1 MITRATRR
9 ALNRASL
16 VQALDRVARS
26 LQSHWCVLDEQ
37 GERIAGSVD
46 GPGSLAATLPT
57 SLLDWP
63 RVPLACLQPERLCLA
78 APVHAQ
84 TLADVLTGLWM
95 QEEERRL
102 LVEEALAKYR
112 EINLLFRVHEVIHHN
127 MPAREVLQALRQ
139 EAARLIPALP
149 LEVLLLSNDTGLL
162 AQGLGPEQGLYT
174 PTAAPWGGEVAQRA
188 CAIRQADIVNAAE
201 AAPGAPG
208 MASLMVAPMVTPRAE
223 LGALLVG
230 SREPVVFQAN
240 HLKLLVTLAAHG
252 AVVLENAL
260 LTDQLRGALD
270 RAESANRSKN
280 AFLRNMGHELRTP
293 MSAILGFSDLLAL
306 RLQDPEGQE
315 FARSIQQSG
324 RHLHGMLNDILEISR
339 GEDDG
344 PRQRTA
350 FSVVDLLQA
359 TASAEGAAARAKGL
373 VLHTVIGPGLEE
385 AVQGEFGRLRQ
396 VLRHLLANA
405 VKFSSQGQIT
415 LSASLHEGLL
425 GTPGLEFSVSDQGEG
440 ISDEHL
446 ARIFASFEQ
455 GDGERGR
462 RHEGVGLGLTV
473 CKYLVERMGGELGVD
488 SVRGQGSRFWFR
500 VGVDRPC
507 CGVTT

>member
-1 MITRATRR
+1 MIARATRR
-9 ALNRASL
+9 TLNRASL
-16 VQALDRVARS
+16 GLALDRVAS
-26 LQSHWCVLDEQ
+26 TLLSQWCVLDER
-37 GERIAGSVD
+37 GERVAGQAD
-46 GPGSLAATLPT
+46 APPPPP
-57 SLLDWP
+57 DWA
-63 RVPLACLQPERLCLA
+63 RVPLPCLLPERLWLA
-78 APVHAQ
+78 APAHAQ
-84 TLADVLTGLWM
+84 ALADVLTGLWG

-139 EAARLIPALP
+139 EAARLIPSLP
-149 LEVLLLSNDTGLL
+149 LEVLLLSTDASLL

-174 PTAAPWGGEVAQRA
+174 PAAAPWGGDAAQRA
-188 CAIRQADIVNAAE
+188 CAIRQADIVNAVE
-201 AAPGAPG
+201 APSDGLCMG
-208 MASLMVAPMVTPRAE
+208 SLMVAPMVTPRAE

-230 SREPVVFQAN
+230 SRQPVVFQAN

-260 LTDQLRGALD
+260 LTDQLRGALE
-270 RAESANRSKN
+270 RAESANRSKS

-293 MSAILGFSDLLAL
+293 MSVILGFSDLLTL
-306 RLQDPEGQE
+306 RLRDEETLE
-315 FARSIQQSG
+315 FARSIQKSG

-339 GEDDG
+339 GDDDG
-344 PRQRTA
+344 PRRLST
-350 FSVVDLLQA
+350 FSVAELLQA
-359 TASAEGAAARAKGL
+359 ITAAELPAAQAKGL
-373 VLHTVIGPGLEE
+373 VLQTVIGPGLEGG
-385 AVQGEFGRLRQ
+385 VLGDVGRLRQ

-405 VKFSSQGQIT
+405 VKFSTQGQIT
-415 LSASLHEGLL
+415 VTASLWQGVA
-425 GTPGLEFSVSDQGEG
+425 GQPGLEFKVSDEGEG
-440 ISDEHL
+440 ISAEHM

-473 CKYLVERMGGELGVD
+473 CKYLVDRMGGELGVD

-500 VGVDRPC
+500 VGLELPD
-507 CGVTT
+507 CGAAT

>member
-1 MITRATRR
+1 MIARTTRR

-16 VQALDRVARS
+16 GQAMDRVARS
-26 LQSHWCVLDEQ
+26 LTSSWCVLDEP
-37 GERIAGSVD
+37 GERVAGAAGGPAPQVD
-46 GPGSLAATLPT
+46 WQRVALDC
-57 SLLDWP
+57 LL
-63 RVPLACLQPERLCLA
+63 PERLWLLA
-78 APVHAQ
+78 PTQAQ
-84 TLADVLTGLWM
+84 ALADVLTGLWM

-112 EINLLFRVHEVIHHN
+112 EINLLFRVHEVINHH

-149 LEVLLLSNDTGLL
+149 LEVLLLSADASLL
-162 AQGLGPEQGLYT
+162 AQGLGPEQGLYL

-188 CAIRQADIVNAAE
+188 CALRQADIVHADETEPAAL
-201 AAPGAPG
+201 G

-230 SREPVVFQAN
+230 SRQPVVFQAN

-293 MSAILGFSDLLAL
+293 MSVILGFSDLLTL
-306 RLQDPEGQE
+306 RLQEEEALE
-315 FARSIQQSG
+315 FARCIQKSG

-339 GEDDG
+339 GDDDG
-344 PRQRTA
+344 PRRLSI
-350 FSVVDLLQA
+350 FSVADLLQA
-359 TASAEGAAARAKGL
+359 TTAAELPAAQAKGL
-373 VLHTVIGPGLEE
+373 LLQTLIGPGLELG
-385 AVQGEFGRLRQ
+385 VLGDISRLRQ

-405 VKFSSQGQIT
+405 VKFSTQGQIT
-415 LSASLHEGLL
+415 VAASLWQGAAGQH
-425 GTPGLEFSVSDQGEG
+425 GLEFSVRDEGEG
-440 ISDEHL
+440 ISAEHM

-455 GDGERGR
+455 GDGDRGR

-500 VGVDRPC
+500 VGVDLPDR
-507 CGVTT
+507 GAAT

>member
-1 MITRATRR
+1 MIARATRR

-16 VQALDRVARS
+16 GQAMDRVARS
-26 LQSHWCVLDEQ
+26 LQSCWCVLDEP
-37 GERIAGSVD
+37 GERVAGAAD
-46 GPGSLAATLPT
+46 GPVAQADWQRVA
-57 SLLDWP
+57 LD
-63 RVPLACLQPERLCLA
+63 CLRPERLWLA
-78 APVHAQ
+78 APAQ
-84 TLADVLTGLWM
+84 AQALADVLTGLWM

-112 EINLLFRVHEVIHHN
+112 EINLLFRVHEVINHN

-149 LEVLLLSNDTGLL
+149 LEVLLLSTDASLL
-162 AQGLGPEQGLYT
+162 AQGLGPEQGLHT
-174 PTAAPWGGEVAQRA
+174 PAAAPWGGEVAQRA
-188 CAIRQADIVNAAE
+188 CAIRQADIVDAGE
-201 AAPGAPG
+201 AGCDAQG

-223 LGALLVG
+223 LGALVVG
-230 SREPVVFQAN
+230 SRQPVGFQAN

-306 RLQDPEGQE
+306 RLQDDEALE
-315 FARSIQQSG
+315 FARTIQNSG

-339 GEDDG
+339 GEDEG
-344 PRQRTA
+344 PRKRSA
-350 FSVVDLLQA
+350 FSVADLLQA
-359 TASAEGAAARAKGL
+359 ATAAALPGAQAKGL
-373 VLHTVIGPGLEE
+373 VLQTLIGPGLE
-385 AVQGEFGRLRQ
+385 ASVQGDLSRLRQ

-405 VKFSSQGQIT
+405 VKFSTQGQIT
-415 LSASLHEGLL
+415 VAASLCERPAGQL
-425 GTPGLEFSVSDQGEG
+425 GLEVSVRDEGEG
-440 ISDEHL
+440 ISAEHL

-455 GDGERGR
+455 GDGECGR

-473 CKYLVERMGGELGVD
+473 CKYQVERMGGELGVD

-500 VGVDRPC
+500 VGVDLPDR
-507 CGVTT
+507 GAAT

>member
-1 MITRATRR
+1 MIARATRR

-16 VQALDRVARS
+16 VQTMDHVACS
-26 LQSHWCVLDEQ
+26 LLSRWCVLDEQ
-37 GERIAGSVD
+37 GERIAGPAD
-46 GPGSLAATLPT
+46 GTTPPP
-57 SLLDWP
+57 DWP
-63 RVPLACLQPERLCLA
+63 RVPLDCLLPERLWLA
-78 APVHAQ
+78 AAAHAQ
-84 TLADVLTGLWM
+84 ALADVLTGLWA
-95 QEEERRL
+95 QEAERRL

-112 EINLLFRVHEVIHHN
+112 EINLLFRVHEVINHN

-139 EAARLIPALP
+139 EAARLIPTLP
-149 LEVLLLSNDTGLL
+149 LEVLLLSTDTSLL
-162 AQGLGPEQGLYT
+162 AQGLGPDQGLYT
-174 PTAAPWGGEVAQRA
+174 PTAAPWGGTVAQRA
-188 CAIRQADIVNAAE
+188 CAIRQADIVNADE
-201 AAPGAPG
+201 HPPGALG
-208 MASLMVAPMVTPRAE
+208 MASVMVAPMVTPRAE

-230 SREPVVFQAN
+230 SRQPVVFQAN

-270 RAESANRSKN
+270 RAESANRSKS

-293 MSAILGFSDLLAL
+293 MSVILGFSDLLAR
-306 RLQDPEGQE
+306 RLQDEETLE
-315 FARSIQQSG
+315 FAHSIQKSG

-344 PRQRTA
+344 PRQRTV

-359 TASAEGAAARAKGL
+359 ACNAELPAAQAKGL
-373 VLHTVIGPGLEE
+373 VLHTVIGLGLE
-385 AVQGEFGRLRQ
+385 AGVQGEINRLRQ

-405 VKFSSQGQIT
+405 VKFSTQGQIT
-415 LSASLHEGLL
+415 LAATLHEGLA
-425 GTPGLEFSVSDQGEG
+425 GCHQLEFSVRDQGEG
-440 ISDEHL
+440 IAAEHM

-500 VGVDRPC
+500 VGVDLPC
-507 CGVTT
+507 RGAAT

>member
-1 MITRATRR
+1 MIARATRR

-16 VQALDRVARS
+16 GQAMDRVARS
-26 LQSHWCVLDEQ
+26 LRSCWCVLDEP
-37 GERIAGSVD
+37 GERVAGAAD
-46 GPGSLAATLPT
+46 GPVAQA
-57 SLLDWP
+57 DWQ
-63 RVPLACLQPERLCLA
+63 RVALECLRPERLWLA
-78 APVHAQ
+78 APAQ
-84 TLADVLTGLWM
+84 AQALADVLTGLWM

-112 EINLLFRVHEVIHHN
+112 EINLLFRVDEVINHN

-149 LEVLLLSNDTGLL
+149 LEVLLLSTDASLL
-162 AQGLGPEQGLYT
+162 AQGLGPEQGLHT
-174 PTAAPWGGEVAQRA
+174 PAAAPWGGEVAQRA
-188 CAIRQADIVNAAE
+188 CAIRQADIVDAGE
-201 AAPGAPG
+201 AGEAGRDALG

-223 LGALLVG
+223 LGALVVG
-230 SREPVVFQAN
+230 SRQPVVFQAN

-306 RLQDPEGQE
+306 RLQDDEALE
-315 FARSIQQSG
+315 FARSIQNSG

-344 PRQRTA
+344 PRPCSV

-359 TASAEGAAARAKGL
+359 ATAAALPGAQAKGL
-373 VLHTVIGPGLEE
+373 VLQTVIGPGLEVG
-385 AVQGEFGRLRQ
+385 ALGDLSRLRQ

-405 VKFSSQGQIT
+405 VKFSTQGQIT
-415 LSASLHEGLL
+415 VAASLCEGSA
-425 GTPGLEFSVSDQGEG
+425 GQHGLEVSVRDEGEG
-440 ISDEHL
+440 ISAEHL

-455 GDGERGR
+455 GDGECGR

-473 CKYLVERMGGELGVD
+473 CKYQVERMGGELGVD

-500 VGVDRPC
+500 VGVDLPDR
-507 CGVTT
+507 GAAT

>member
-1 MITRATRR
+1 MTARATRR

-16 VQALDRVARS
+16 GQAMDRVARS
-26 LQSHWCVLDEQ
+26 LQSSWCVLDEP
-37 GERIAGSVD
+37 GEQVAGAAG
-46 GPGSLAATLPT
+46 GPPPQA
-57 SLLDWP
+57 DWP
-63 RVPLACLQPERLCLA
+63 RVPLECLLPERLWLA
-78 APVHAQ
+78 APGHAQ
-84 TLADVLTGLWM
+84 SLADVLTGLWM

-102 LVEEALAKYR
+102 LVDEALAKYR
-112 EINLLFRVHEVIHHN
+112 EINLLFRVHEVINHN
-127 MPAREVLQALRQ
+127 MPAREVLQALRH
-139 EAARLIPALP
+139 EAARLIPTLP
-149 LEVLLLSNDTGLL
+149 LEVLLLSTDASLL

-174 PTAAPWGGEVAQRA
+174 PAAAPWGGAVAQRA
-188 CAIRQADIVNAAE
+188 CAIRQADIVNAGDASPE
-201 AAPGAPG
+201 APAMG
-208 MASLMVAPMVTPRAE
+208 SLMVAPMVTPRAE

-230 SREPVVFQAN
+230 CRQPVVFQAN
-240 HLKLLVTLAAHG
+240 HLKLLATLAAHG

-306 RLQDPEGQE
+306 RLRDDETLE
-315 FARSIQQSG
+315 FARSIQNSG

-339 GEDDG
+339 GDDDG
-344 PRQRTA
+344 PRRLSA
-350 FSVVDLLQA
+350 FSVLDLLQA
-359 TASAEGAAARAKGL
+359 VTAAERPAAQAKGL
-373 VLHTVIGPGLEE
+373 LLQTRIDHGLE
-385 AVQGEFGRLRQ
+385 AGALGEVSRLRQ
-396 VLRHLLANA
+396 VLRHLLGNA
-405 VKFSSQGQIT
+405 VKFSTQGQIT
-415 LSASLHEGLL
+415 VAATLQEGRA
-425 GTPGLEFSVSDQGEG
+425 GTAQLEFSVQDQGEG
-440 ISDEHL
+440 ISTEHM

-500 VGVDRPC
+500 VGVEWPSH
-507 CGVTT
+507 GAAT